1 MSRETSAEMKT
12 TRRNFV
18 RAAGAVSVSLV
29 GARALGNAPATRD
42 AGARPDAGTR
52 PDAGARPDAG
62 SAAPPPEGLS
72 QAARERYGKFLDDK
86 QLKLLDAKLGEI
98 EARSK
103 RLHAFK
109 VTNADEPACEFR
121 PVRP

>member
-29 GARALGNAPATRD
+29 GARALGNAPAARD
-42 AGARPDAGTR
+42 AGARVDAGTR

-98 EARSK
+98 ERSEERRVGK
-103 RLHAFK
+103 ECRSRWSPYH
-109 VTNADEPACEFR
+109 
-121 PVRP
+121 

>member
-1 MSRETSAEMKT
+1 MKT

-42 AGARPDAGTR
+42 AGARVDAGTR

-72 QAARERYGKFLDDK
+72 QMARERYGKFLDDK

>member
-1 MSRETSAEMKT
+1 MKT

-29 GARALGNAPATRD
+29 GARALGNTPATGD
-42 AGARPDAGTR
+42 AGPRADARTRSDAGTR
-52 PDAGARPDAG
+52 SDASARPDAG

-72 QAARERYGKFLDDK
+72 QLARERYGKFLDDK

-103 RLHAFK
+103 RLHASK

>member
-1 MSRETSAEMKT
+1 MKT
-12 TRRNFV
+12 TRRSFV
-18 RAAGAVSVSLV
+18 GAAGALSAWVV
-29 GARALGNAPATRD
+29 GSRALGNTPATAKAVAD
-42 AGARPDAGTR
+42 AGI
-52 PDAGARPDAG
+52 RPDAG
-62 SAAPPPEGLS
+62 SPPQAPEGLV
-72 QAARERYGKFLDDK
+72 QAAHERYGKFLDDK
-86 QLKLLDAKLGEI
+86 QLKLLDAKLGEV

>member
-29 GARALGNAPATRD
+29 GARALGNAPAARD
-42 AGARPDAGTR
+42 AGARV
-52 PDAGARPDAG
+52 DAGARPDAG
-62 SAAPPPEGLS
+62 SPAPPPEGLS
-72 QAARERYGKFLDDK
+72 QMARERYGKFLDDK

-121 PVRP
+121 PVRQ

>member
-1 MSRETSAEMKT
+1 MKT
-12 TRRNFV
+12 TRRFFV
-18 RAAGAVSVSLV
+18 HSAGAVSAWVF
-29 GARALGNAPATRD
+29 GARHLGNTAASAQALRD
-42 AGARPDAGTR
+42 AGTRSDAGTR
-52 PDAGARPDAG
+52 PDAGAQPDGG
-62 SAAPPPEGLS
+62 SAPQPPAGLA
-72 QAARERYGKFLDDK
+72 QAARERYGKFLDDN

>member
-1 MSRETSAEMKT
+1 MKT
-12 TRRNFV
+12 TRRFFV
-18 RAAGAVSVSLV
+18 GAAGAVSAWVV
-29 GARALGNAPATRD
+29 GGRALGNAPASAEALR
-42 AGARPDAGTR
+42 DAGTR
-52 PDAGARPDAG
+52 PDAGMRPDAG
-62 SAAPPPEGLS
+62 SPPQPPEGLS